1 LILQFS
7 WNSFLYQNEACL
19 EVPKRLGFHNLN
31 VLCHS
36 QVKENRLLKSEETA
50 SFCYKMF
57 KLTQTILTKLRS
69 NNANVS
75 VMKCEKYLKSTI
87 AEAKNTQ
94 PNVFEPEIE
103 EEEGSKS
110 RKYVKSHNS
119 MVAAVFASLRP
130 NNQDMEIKTPLTDD
144 KISKATNIDELLS
157 ISEGT
162 GISRR
167 HALKVS
173 VYTG

>member
-1 LILQFS
+1 
-7 WNSFLYQNEACL
+7 
-19 EVPKRLGFHNLN
+19 
-31 VLCHS
+31 
-36 QVKENRLLKSEETA
+36 
-50 SFCYKMF
+50 
-57 KLTQTILTKLRS
+57 
-69 NNANVS
+69 
-75 VMKCEKYLKSTI
+75 MKCEKYLKSTI

-94 PNVFEPEIE
+94 PNVFETEIE

-130 NNQDMEIKTPLTDD
+130 SNQDMEIKTPLTDD

>member
-19 EVPKRLGFHNLN
+19 EVPKGLGFHNLN

-87 AEAKNTQ
+87 AEAKKNLLDDQFKELRKLVSEREVRSPKPSST
-94 PNVFEPEIE
+94 
-103 EEEGSKS
+103 S
-110 RKYVKSHNS
+110 RSSANAWTCKN
-119 MVAAVFASLRP
+119 
-130 NNQDMEIKTPLTDD
+130 
-144 KISKATNIDELLS
+144 
-157 ISEGT
+157 G
-162 GISRR
+162 
-167 HALKVS
+167 
-173 VYTG
+173 